1 MRSLRQISAAK
12 LPVSARFALLSIPLA
27 VLLVA
32 CGAKDGAPGGGG
44 AGGGMPPAEV
54 GVVTVS
60 SQSVALQSE
69 LPGRVS
75 ALRVAQVRARVSG
88 VVLQR
93 QFREGSEVKA
103 GQVLYQL
110 DSAPYRAAMES
121 AQATVVK
128 AQATLAQ
135 ATAQVERN
143 KPLVEAN
150 AISKQEFT
158 TLVTT
163 QRQAEADV
171 GTAKAAAETARI
183 NLAYATITAPI
194 SGRIGQSAVT
204 EGALVGAADA
214 TALATIQQ
222 TASVYVNFTQSSTE
236 VLRMRKAIASK
247 QLRASGDGS
256 VPVHIV
262 LEDGSELPKP
272 GKLLFSDLTVDA
284 TSGQITLRAEVPNTD
299 GLLLPGQYVRVRLSQ
314 TELPSGILLPQ
325 QAVTRTNQG
334 DTVLVVGEGGK
345 PGPRPVKI
353 GGSSIN
359 NQWVI
364 LDGLK
369 DGEQVIVDGF
379 QKMMVPG
386 APVKPVPWKPAAA
399 AAAAPAPAAAASE
412 AAK

>member
-1 MRSLRQISAAK
+1 MPFTKTWLLTSLTGF
-12 LPVSARFALLSIPLA
+12 FALNWA
-27 VLLVA
+27 VTQSWMW
-32 CGAKDGAPGGGG
+32 GSNDRNPRY
-44 AGGGMPPAEV
+44 PDRP
-54 GVVTVS
+54 VV
-60 SQSVALQSE
+60 
-69 LPGRVS
+69 
-75 ALRVAQVRARVSG
+75 
-88 VVLQR
+88 
-93 QFREGSEVKA
+93 
-103 GQVLYQL
+103 
-110 DSAPYRAAMES
+110 PYRAAFES

-143 KPLVEAN
+143 KALVEAN

-158 TLVTT
+158 TLQTT
-163 QRQAEADV
+163 QRQAEADLGV
-171 GTAKAAAETARI
+171 AKAAAETARI

-194 SGRIGQSAVT
+194 SGRIGQSSVT

-222 TASVYVNFTQSSTE
+222 TGSVYVNFTQSSTD
-236 VLRMRKAIASK
+236 VLRLRKAIASK

-256 VPVHIV
+256 VPVRIV

-284 TSGQITLRAEVPNTD
+284 TSGQITLRAEVPNGD

-314 TELPSGILLPQ
+314 AELPSGILLPQ

-334 DTVLVVGEGGK
+334 DTVLVVGEDGK
-345 PGPRPVKI
+345 PGPRPVKV
-353 GGSSIN
+353 GNAQNS
-359 NQWVI
+359 QWVI

-369 DGEQVIVDGF
+369 EGDQVIVDGF

-386 APVKPVPWKPAAA
+386 APVKAVPWTGSAPAAA
-399 AAAAPAPAAAASE
+399 GAPAAAASAP
-412 AAK
+412 AAAASAAGK

>member
-1 MRSLRQISAAK
+1 MSLFRQTQGNAPSPSIG
-12 LPVSARFALLSIPLA
+12 RFALMAIPVAVALA
-27 VLLVA
+27 A
-32 CGAKDGAPGGGG
+32 CGAKDGAQGGG
-44 AGGGMPPAEV
+44 APGGGMPPAQV
-54 GVVTVS
+54 GVVTVAP
-60 SQSVALQSE
+60 QSVALQSE

-93 QFREGSEVKA
+93 MFREGSEVKA

-110 DSAPYRAAMES
+110 DAAPYRAAFES
-121 AQATVVK
+121 AQASVGK

-143 KPLVEAN
+143 KPLAEAN

-158 TLVTT
+158 TLQTA

-171 GTAKAAAETARI
+171 GVAKAAAETARI

-194 SGRIGQSAVT
+194 SGRIGQSSVT

-214 TALATIQQ
+214 AALATIQQ
-222 TASVYVNFTQSSTE
+222 TASVYVNFTQSSTD
-236 VLRMRKAIASK
+236 VLRLRKAIAAK
-247 QLRASGDGS
+247 QLRAAGDGS
-256 VPVHIV
+256 VPVRIV
-262 LEDGSELPKP
+262 LEDGSELPKA
-272 GKLLFSDLTVDA
+272 GKLLFSDLNVDA
-284 TSGQITLRAEVPNTD
+284 TSGQITLRAEVPNAD

-314 TELPSGILLPQ
+314 AELPSGILLPQ

-345 PGPRPVKI
+345 PGPRPVKV
-353 GGSSIN
+353 GNAQDS
-359 NQWVI
+359 QWVI

-369 DGEQVIVDGF
+369 EGDQVIVDGF

-386 APVKPVPWKPAAA
+386 APVKPVPWNGGAPA
-399 AAAAPAPAAAASE
+399 AAAAPAPAASA